1 MIPVWWWAYSGFS
14 NPNQSKLDKSKVA
27 FAGMP
32 SYQGK
37 TVTYAISMPF
47 SISKHSK
54 NQDAAWEFMKWL
66 SNPELD
72 RRNAIERQVRGE
84 KIVNNVATHISS
96 LTDPVVNVVNDNI
109 QIAAAKSLENSDIMP
124 QIPEWPE
131 IGDLL
136 SNAIQKASTGGNV
149 DKLMKDAAKKTERI
163 LRRAG
168 Y

>member
-1 MIPVWWWAYSGFS
+1 
-14 NPNQSKLDKSKVA
+14 
-27 FAGMP
+27 
-32 SYQGK
+32 
-37 TVTYAISMPF
+37 
-47 SISKHSK
+47 
-54 NQDAAWEFMKWL
+54 MKWL

>member
-1 MIPVWWWAYSGFS
+1 MTDEKPSSARLEV
-14 NPNQSKLDKSKVA
+14 KKSLKCW
-27 FAGMP
+27 
-32 SYQGK
+32 GK
-37 TVTYAISMPF
+37 
-47 SISKHSK
+47 
-54 NQDAAWEFMKWL
+54 
-66 SNPELD
+66 
-72 RRNAIERQVRGE
+72 
-84 KIVNNVATHISS
+84 HISS

>member
-1 MIPVWWWAYSGFS
+1 M
-14 NPNQSKLDKSKVA
+14 
-27 FAGMP
+27 
-32 SYQGK
+32 
-37 TVTYAISMPF
+37 
-47 SISKHSK
+47 
-54 NQDAAWEFMKWL
+54 
-66 SNPELD
+66 
-72 RRNAIERQVRGE
+72 
-84 KIVNNVATHISS
+84 ATHISS